1 MYPVGTPSC
10 SWGVFEAHFPRYKAL
25 IKRIPHWYSFFM
37 HLTKLIAMTNYT
49 TLQQLMN
56 SFRQGLFFNLSNSEW
71 KLPNGIARLLEVD
84 ETGCCWFLFH
94 VNAEQAVNYDQEF
107 PARIRLYE
115 KGRDCY
121 VEANGKGVIL
131 TDPEDWAACS
141 KISYGMAQAL
151 RYHGLIVRF
160 RIQHMLA
167 PQAPGVLGALAHRLA
182 ALQHDGAKSHLRKH
196 QRRQDAARPHADD
209 DRALRQAGR
218 CAGNEAVV
226 HVGCG
231 VYVRNALEAR
241 QHGGFIRQLDV
252 ERIDQEDVRAL
263 ACVVAALEY
272 RTGQQFAG
280 RDAQPLE
287 HGGTQRLVRG
297 IEGQLDFG

>member
-37 HLTKLIAMTNYT
+37 HLSKLITMTNYT

-160 RIQHMLA
+160 RIQHATVTETGRSSRRNFLQKIMDEINVWA
-167 PQAPGVLGALAHRLA
+167 SGRSIAEKVYPASVL
-182 ALQHDGAKSHLRKH
+182 SH
-196 QRRQDAARPHADD
+196 
-209 DRALRQAGR
+209 
-218 CAGNEAVV
+218 
-226 HVGCG
+226 
-231 VYVRNALEAR
+231 
-241 QHGGFIRQLDV
+241 
-252 ERIDQEDVRAL
+252 
-263 ACVVAALEY
+263 
-272 RTGQQFAG
+272 
-280 RDAQPLE
+280 
-287 HGGTQRLVRG
+287 
-297 IEGQLDFG
+297 